1 MPCLRKSPHL
11 IAEFHWSINF
21 CKQVTKQITTQLGF
35 SIDLL
40 GNYPCKY
47 DNQNINIYSREAS
60 GRMPQAERVYNLVAR
75 ITWTARV
82 LSRMQNSMRHKS
94 RYEYILGVRQW
105 LHVGLN
111 HGAFCVSRQHS
122 LCSWWLAHFHLL
134 FMKGSC
140 VVYSSMKQCL
150 QSVNHEQ
157 FPINITQNGKHN
169 KWPEIFNFQPKL
181 LWRMPTKIHR
191 KRGRRQQ
198 HEAAHKAQRT
208 SLSTAKATSSTQRP
222 QTCTEAAAKHYN
234 YTANGADEE
243 REHRLPTLQKAMG
256 RSGNAYSLQQNYL
269 FKNAI
274 FLEH

>member
-1 MPCLRKSPHL
+1 MTECRKRS
-11 IAEFHWSINF
+11 EFIIS
-21 CKQVTKQITTQLGF
+21 
-35 SIDLL
+35 
-40 GNYPCKY
+40 
-47 DNQNINIYSREAS
+47 SRAK
-60 GRMPQAERVYNLVAR
+60 RAC
-75 ITWTARV
+75 ITWTARG
-82 LSRMQNSMRHKS
+82 LSRMQKSMRHKS
-94 RYEYILGVRQW
+94 PCEYILGVCQW
-105 LHVGLN
+105 LHVAL
-111 HGAFCVSRQHS
+111 HHRAFCVSRQHR
-122 LCSWWLAHFHLL
+122 LCSWWLAHFHVL

-157 FPINITQNGKHN
+157 FPIHMTQSSKHN
-169 KWPEIFNFQPKL
+169 KWLEIFNFQPKL

-191 KRGRRQQ
+191 ERGRRQQ
-198 HEAAHKAQRT
+198 QEAAHKAQRA

-222 QTCTEAAAKHYN
+222 QTCTETMTKCYN

-274 FLEH
+274 FLGR